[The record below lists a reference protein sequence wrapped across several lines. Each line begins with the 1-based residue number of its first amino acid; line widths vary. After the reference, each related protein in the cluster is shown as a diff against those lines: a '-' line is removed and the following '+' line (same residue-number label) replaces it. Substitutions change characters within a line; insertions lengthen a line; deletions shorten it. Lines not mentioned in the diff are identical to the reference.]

1 MKQFSGIW
9 SLIASPEVVDVLL
22 ARDEDF
28 IVFDLEHGNWSLNS
42 VGSQLM
48 ACRRS
53 QKVSVLRLPSPIPH
67 AVQKACDL
75 FPDVVQISG
84 LHSVEDFN
92 LLRRTFEPVPDGTR
106 GYSPWSQGSLL
117 LGHGSA
123 QSPSLVPQIESVGFL
138 RTLEQM
144 DLEDLTSV
152 GGLFVGRYDLS
163 QSLGKRGEITSS
175 KVIDVLSRT
184 LELCEK
190 AGLSS
195 WTVSPTVADADYMFS
210 LGFDNVSISSD
221 RQILR
226 AGYS

>member
-1 MKQFSGIW
+1 MKQLSGIW
-9 SLIASPEVVDVLL
+9 SLIASPGVVDVLIG
-22 ARDEDF
+22 RNEDF
-28 IVFDLEHGNWSLNS
+28 IVFDLEHGDWSLDS
-42 VGSQLM
+42 VGSQVM
-48 ACRRS
+48 ACRRGR
-53 QKVSVLRLPSPIPH
+53 KVSVLRLPSPIPH

-84 LHSVEDFN
+84 LRSAEDFT
-92 LLRRTFEPVPDGTR
+92 LLLTAFEPVPAGTR

-117 LGHGSA
+117 LGHESA
-123 QSPSLVPQIESVGFL
+123 QSPSLVPQIESEGFL
-138 RTLEQM
+138 RTLEKL
-144 DLEDLTSV
+144 DLEALTAV

-175 KVIDVLSRT
+175 EVLDVLSRT

-195 WTVSPTVADADYMFS
+195 WTVSPSVEDAEYMFS
-210 LGFDNVSISSD
+210 LGFSHVSISSD

-226 AGYS
+226 AG